1 MSDALRA
8 FKESAASTAQAVS
21 ENLNVNKCIY
31 QRLLLWWK
39 KTRPK
44 LPAVSAPFTLFRKQ
58 KKSSGQR
65 NSPNRETA
73 VYLAGTIRTMIMC
86 VLRLLK
92 HLHIIDGCF
101 SHLAVVL
108 GAGFK
113 AIPLGGISIYPDVR
127 TNSVR
132 EVFAV
137 RLLLSEKLHQFD
149 ADGVNCN
156 ASAGSDHI
164 R

>member
-1 MSDALRA
+1 MSDALRT

-44 LPAVSAPFTLFRKQ
+44 LPAVSAPFTLFQKQ

-73 VYLAGTIRTMIMC
+73 VYLAGTIRTTIMYSNGLTGILSPGLC
-86 VLRLLK
+86 DPKV
-92 HLHIIDGCF
+92 C
-101 SHLAVVL
+101 
-108 GAGFK
+108 GA
-113 AIPLGGISIYPDVR
+113 A
-127 TNSVR
+127 
-132 EVFAV
+132 
-137 RLLLSEKLHQFD
+137 EKE
-149 ADGVNCN
+149 
-156 ASAGSDHI
+156 
-164 R
+164 